1 MVGEGGTG
9 RTRDTQKYTAAMSLS
24 PAPLGDVAVT
34 GAVAPGLALAIASG
48 LALLG
53 YVWVGLL
60 RARVTEGDGIVRRPL
75 RSVPPM
81 ALAWTAQFAALFID
95 ISGYGLVTPGARFG
109 FAPALSMTTWL
120 VLTVYL
126 IESRFLPLH
135 SVRRVLAWLAAVA
148 VLLAW
153 GFPGESRPLAA
164 SPWAPLHWVLGLASY
179 GLFGVA
185 VLHAALMNR
194 AETRLR
200 QKQATPGGL
209 PLLQLERLTF
219 QFVAAGV
226 GVLSLAIFLGWWF
239 TPTWHWDH
247 KNLLAVLGWLVL
259 TGLLVGRR
267 IYGWRGRRA
276 TRWLYAGA
284 ALLLLSYAGSRFVLE
299 VILQRSINGGGA

>member
-1 MVGEGGTG
+1 
-9 RTRDTQKYTAAMSLS
+9 MSLS
-24 PAPLGDVAVT
+24 PAPLGDAAV
-34 GAVAPGLALAIASG
+34 GSGVALAIASG

-60 RARVTEGDGIVRRPL
+60 RARAGEADSATRPPL

-81 ALAWTAQFAALFID
+81 ALAWTAQFVALFID
-95 ISGYGLVTPGARFG
+95 ISGYGLAAPGARFG

-135 SVRRVLAWLAAVA
+135 SVRRVLAWLAAAA

-153 GFPGESRPLAA
+153 GFPGESRPQAA

-194 AETRLR
+194 AENRLR
-200 QKQATPGGL
+200 QKRATPAGM

-226 GVLSLAIFLGWWF
+226 GVLSLAILLGWWF
-239 TPTWHWDH
+239 TPTWKWDH

-267 IYGWRGRRA
+267 VYGWRGRRA

-284 ALLLLSYAGSRFVLE
+284 ALLLLSYAGSRFVFE
-299 VILQRSINGGGA
+299 VILQRGLGGGGA

>member
-1 MVGEGGTG
+1 
-9 RTRDTQKYTAAMSLS
+9 MSLS
-24 PAPLGDVAVT
+24 PAFLAPAAGSA
-34 GAVAPGLALAIASG
+34 GAALAAASA

-53 YVWVGLL
+53 YVWVALL
-60 RARVTEGDGIVRRPL
+60 RLRAAEGDVTLRRPL

-81 ALAWTAQFAALFID
+81 ALAWTAHFVALYID
-95 ISGYGLVTPGARFG
+95 ISGYGLAMPGARFG
-109 FAPALSMTTWL
+109 FAPALSMQAWL

-126 IESRFLPLH
+126 VESRFLPLH
-135 SVRRVLAWLAAVA
+135 SVRRVLALIAAVA

-153 GFPGESRPLAA
+153 GFPGESRPTAA

-194 AETRLR
+194 AEARLR
-200 QKQATPGGL
+200 RKASEPAGM

-226 GVLSLAIFLGWWF
+226 AVLSLAIALGWWF
-239 TPTWHWDH
+239 TPTWRWDH
-247 KNLLAVLGWLVL
+247 KNLLAVLGWCVL
-259 TGLLVGRR
+259 AGLLMGRR
-267 IYGWRGRRA
+267 VYGWRGRRA

-284 ALLLLSYAGSRFVLE
+284 ALLLLSYAGTRFVLE
-299 VILQRSINGGGA
+299 VLLQRAATGGGA

>member
-1 MVGEGGTG
+1 VG
-9 RTRDTQKYTAAMSLS
+9 
-24 PAPLGDVAVT
+24 
-34 GAVAPGLALAIASG
+34 PGLALAVASS

-60 RARVTEGDGIVRRPL
+60 RARPGEAETATRPPL

-81 ALAWTAQFAALFID
+81 ALAWTAQFVALFID
-95 ISGYGLVTPGARFG
+95 ISGFGLATPGARFG

-135 SVRRVLAWLAAVA
+135 SVRRVLAWLAAAA

-153 GFPGESRPLAA
+153 GFPGESRPQAA
-164 SPWAPLHWVLGLASY
+164 SPWAPLHWVLGLTSY

-194 AETRLR
+194 AENRLR
-200 QKQATPGGL
+200 HKQATPGGL

-226 GVLSLAIFLGWWF
+226 GVLSLAIALGWWF
-239 TPTWHWDH
+239 TPTWRWDH

-284 ALLLLSYAGSRFVLE
+284 ALLLLSYAGSRFVFE
-299 VILQRSINGGGA
+299 IILQRGMNGGGA

>member
-1 MVGEGGTG
+1 
-9 RTRDTQKYTAAMSLS
+9 MSLS
-24 PAPLGDVAVT
+24 PASLGDAAAGAQGLGPGVAL
-34 GAVAPGLALAIASG
+34 AVASA

-60 RARVTEGDGIVRRPL
+60 RARSPEGDVVVRRPL

-81 ALAWTAQFAALFID
+81 ALAWTAQFVALFID
-95 ISGYGLVTPGARFG
+95 ISGFGLDTRGARFG
-109 FAPALSMTTWL
+109 FAPALSMTAWL

-135 SVRRVLAWLAAVA
+135 SVRRVLAWLAAAA

-153 GFPGESRPLAA
+153 AFPGESRPLAA

-194 AETRLR
+194 AEARLR
-200 QKQATPGGL
+200 QKRATPGGL

-226 GVLSLAIFLGWWF
+226 GVLSLAILLGWWF
-239 TPTWHWDH
+239 TPQWRWDH

-259 TGLLVGRR
+259 SGLLAGRR
-267 IYGWRGRRA
+267 VYGWRGRLA

-284 ALLLLSYAGSRFVLE
+284 GLLLLSYAGSRFVLE
-299 VILQRSINGGGA
+299 VILQRTANGGGA

>member
-1 MVGEGGTG
+1 
-9 RTRDTQKYTAAMSLS
+9 MSLS
-24 PAPLGDVAVT
+24 PAPLAAAT
-34 GAVAPGLALAIASG
+34 AGAGGLGPGLALAIASA

-60 RARVTEGDGIVRRPL
+60 RARAAEGDVIVRRPL

-81 ALAWTAQFAALFID
+81 ALAWTAQFVALYID
-95 ISGYGLVTPGARFG
+95 ISGYGLATPGARFG
-109 FAPALSMTTWL
+109 CAPALSMTAWL

-135 SVRRVLAWLAAVA
+135 SVRRVLAWLAAAA

-153 GFPGESRPLAA
+153 GFPGETRPTAA

-194 AETRLR
+194 AEAQLR
-200 QKQATPGGL
+200 RNRTTPGGL

-226 GVLSLAIFLGWWF
+226 GVLSLAILLGWWF
-239 TPTWHWDH
+239 TPQWKWDH
-247 KNLLAVLGWLVL
+247 KNLLAVMGWLVL
-259 TGLLVGRR
+259 AGLLVGRR
-267 IYGWRGRRA
+267 VYGWRGRRA

-284 ALLLLSYAGSRFVLE
+284 ALLLLSYAGSRFVFE
-299 VILQRSINGGGA
+299 VILQRGAGGGVA

>member
-1 MVGEGGTG
+1 
-9 RTRDTQKYTAAMSLS
+9 MSLS
-24 PAPLGDVAVT
+24 PAPLGDAAAGAHAV
-34 GAVAPGLALAIASG
+34 GPGLALAIASA

-60 RARVTEGDGIVRRPL
+60 RARAVGGDPAARRPMHA
-75 RSVPPM
+75 VPPM
-81 ALAWTAQFAALFID
+81 ALAWTAQFIALYID
-95 ISGYGLVTPGARFG
+95 ISGYGLATPGARFG
-109 FAPALSMTTWL
+109 FAPALSMTIWL

-126 IESRFLPLH
+126 VESRFLPLD
-135 SVRRVLAWLAAVA
+135 SVRRVLAWLAAAA

-153 GFPGESRPLAA
+153 SFPGESRPLAA

-185 VLHAALMNR
+185 VLHAALLNR
-194 AETRLR
+194 AEQQLR
-200 QKQATPGGL
+200 RKQPTPGGL

-226 GVLSLAIFLGWWF
+226 GVLSLAIMLGWWF

-259 TGLLVGRR
+259 TGLLAGRR

-284 ALLLLSYAGSRFVLE
+284 GLLLLSYAGSRFVLE
-299 VILQRSINGGGA
+299 VILQRAAGGGGA

>member
-1 MVGEGGTG
+1 
-9 RTRDTQKYTAAMSLS
+9 MSLS
-24 PAPLGDVAVT
+24 PAPLGDAAIAQAM
-34 GAVAPGLALAIASG
+34 GPGLALAVASG

-60 RARVTEGDGIVRRPL
+60 RAPASDAALAPPR

-81 ALAWTAQFAALFID
+81 ALAWTAQFVALFID
-95 ISGYGLVTPGARFG
+95 ISGHGLAVPGARFG

-135 SVRRVLAWLAAVA
+135 SVRRVLAWLAAAA

-153 GFPGESRPLAA
+153 VFPGESRPAAA

-185 VLHAALMNR
+185 VLHATLLNR
-194 AETRLR
+194 AESRLR
-200 QKQATPGGL
+200 RKQATPGGL

-226 GVLSLAIFLGWWF
+226 GVLSLAILLGWWF
-239 TPTWHWDH
+239 TPAWKWDH

-259 TGLLVGRR
+259 AGLLVGRR

-299 VILQRSINGGGA
+299 VVLQRGGNGGGA

>member
-1 MVGEGGTG
+1 
-9 RTRDTQKYTAAMSLS
+9 MSLS
-24 PAPLGDVAVT
+24 PAPLGSAV
-34 GAVAPGLALAIASG
+34 GSGVALAIASG

-60 RARVTEGDGIVRRPL
+60 RARAGELETATRPPL

-81 ALAWTAQFAALFID
+81 ALAWTAQFVALFID
-95 ISGYGLVTPGARFG
+95 ISGFGLAAPGARFG

-135 SVRRVLAWLAAVA
+135 GVRRVLAWLAAVA

-153 GFPGESRPLAA
+153 GFPGESRPQAA

-194 AETRLR
+194 AESRLR
-200 QKQATPGGL
+200 LKQARPGGL

-219 QFVAAGV
+219 NFVAAGV
-226 GVLSLAIFLGWWF
+226 GVLSLAILLGWWF
-239 TPTWHWDH
+239 TPAWKWDH

-267 IYGWRGRRA
+267 VYGWRGRRA

-284 ALLLLSYAGSRFVLE
+284 ALLLLSYAGSRFVFE
-299 VILQRSINGGGA
+299 VILQRGVNGVGG

>member
-1 MVGEGGTG
+1 M
-9 RTRDTQKYTAAMSLS
+9 
-24 PAPLGDVAVT
+24 T

>member
-1 MVGEGGTG
+1 
-9 RTRDTQKYTAAMSLS
+9 MSLS
-24 PAPLGDVAVT
+24 PAPLGDAAT
-34 GAVAPGLALAIASG
+34 AQAIGPGIALAVASG

-60 RARVTEGDGIVRRPL
+60 RARTGEGGAATRPPL

-81 ALAWTAQFAALFID
+81 ALAWTAQFVALFID
-95 ISGYGLVTPGARFG
+95 ISGFGLATPGARFG

-135 SVRRVLAWLAAVA
+135 SVRRVLAWLAAAA

-153 GFPGESRPLAA
+153 SFPGESRPLAA

-194 AETRLR
+194 AESRLR
-200 QKQATPGGL
+200 HKQAAPGAASGQM

-226 GVLSLAIFLGWWF
+226 GVLSLAILLGWWF
-239 TPTWHWDH
+239 TPTWRWDH

-267 IYGWRGRRA
+267 VYGWRGRRA

-284 ALLLLSYAGSRFVLE
+284 ALLLLSYAGSRFVFE
-299 VILQRSINGGGA
+299 VILQRGLNGGGA

>member
-1 MVGEGGTG
+1 
-9 RTRDTQKYTAAMSLS
+9 MSLS
-24 PAPLGDVAVT
+24 PAPLGGAAAPVAV
-34 GAVAPGLALAIASG
+34 GPGLALAVASG

-60 RARVTEGDGIVRRPL
+60 RAGAGGAEAEGRPPR

-95 ISGYGLVTPGARFG
+95 ISGYGLATPGARFG
-109 FAPALSMTTWL
+109 FAPALSMTIWL

-126 IESRFLPLH
+126 IESRFLPLQ
-135 SVRRVLAWLAAVA
+135 SVRRALAWLAAAA

-153 GFPGESRPLAA
+153 SFPGESRPLAV

-185 VLHAALMNR
+185 VLHAALTSR
-194 AETRLR
+194 AEARLR
-200 QKQATPGGL
+200 HQRQTSGGM

-226 GVLSLAIFLGWWF
+226 GVLSLAILLGWWF
-239 TPTWHWDH
+239 TPHWRWDH

-259 TGLLVGRR
+259 SGLLVGRR

-299 VILQRSINGGGA
+299 VILQRGGGSA